1 MEASCQLSSLPAWIA
16 YPETERLYTALS
28 AEGADTAP
36 RFVGGCVRDALMN
49 RTVCDID
56 LATPLAPEKVME
68 LLAAAGIKSVP
79 TGLAHGTVTAV
90 VDKMPF
96 EVTTLRRDV
105 ETDGR
110 HAKVRFTDNWQEDAA
125 RRDFTINALFCD
137 IEGRVYDFFGGVQ
150 DLRQGIVR
158 FIGDAETRIQEDYLR
173 ILRFFRFY
181 AHYAG
186 GTPPDDT
193 ALKACGKYA
202 AQIPQL
208 SKERITHE
216 FLRLLEAKTAVQ
228 ALALMEE
235 AGVLPFV
242 AAQDATPDVLEKLV
256 GLEQYW
262 DTDYDAMRRLAALF
276 KRDAPLLRLSRHDEK
291 QLQLLRDPDLLK
303 KVWPGM
309 TDFEI
314 RQFVYDHSNS
324 LLRDLLLLAAAKEGD
339 VRNRDRYR
347 HLYQLATSC
356 RLPRFPVLGKDVMA
370 LGVSE
375 GKELG
380 DLLRKVETWWRDKDF
395 RPGRSDCLAYLK
407 SLTE

>member
-1 MEASCQLSSLPAWIA
+1 MEPSYQLSSLPAWIA
-16 YPETERLYTALS
+16 YPETERLFTALS
-28 AEGADTAP
+28 ADGAETAP

-56 LATPLAPEKVME
+56 LATPLPPERVME
-68 LLAAAGIKSVP
+68 LLKEAKIKYVP
-79 TGLAHGTVTAV
+79 TGVEHGTVTAI
-90 VDKMPF
+90 VDRMPF

-110 HAKVRFTDNWQEDAA
+110 HATVSFTENWQEDAA
-125 RRDFTINALFCD
+125 RRDFTVNALFCD
-137 IEGRVYDFFGGVQ
+137 MGGKVYDFFGGVQ
-150 DLRQGIVR
+150 DLRQGLIR

-186 GTPPDDT
+186 GTSPDET
-193 ALKACGKYA
+193 ALAACAKYA
-202 AQIPQL
+202 AEIPQL

-216 FLRLLEAKTAVQ
+216 FLRLLEAKTAAR
-228 ALALMEE
+228 ALTFMEE
-235 AGVLPFV
+235 TGVLHCV
-242 AAQDATPDVLEKLV
+242 AQQDAALDVLEKLIK
-256 GLEQYW
+256 LEEHW
-262 DTDYDAMRRLAALF
+262 DTDYDAMRRLAAVFTADVELF
-276 KRDAPLLRLSRHDEK
+276 RLPRSAEK
-291 QLQLLRDPDLLK
+291 HWKTLRDPALVK

-314 RQFVYDHSNS
+314 RQFVYDNGNS
-324 LLRDLLLLAAAKEGD
+324 LLRDMLLLAAARERD
-339 VRNRDRYR
+339 VKKRDTYR

-370 LGVSE
+370 LGIEE

-380 DLLRKVETWWRDKDF
+380 DMLRKVEIWWRDKDF
-395 RPGRSDCLAYLK
+395 RPGRSDCLAYLQ
-407 SLTE
+407 SLVE

>member
-1 MEASCQLSSLPAWIA
+1 MESSCQLSSFPAWMA
-16 YPETERLYTALS
+16 YPETERLVTALS
-28 AEGADTAP
+28 ADGAETAP

-49 RTVCDID
+49 RNVCDID
-56 LATPLAPEKVME
+56 LATPLPPARVME
-68 LLAAAGIKSVP
+68 LLAAADIKAIP
-79 TGLAHGTVTAV
+79 TGLEHGTVTAV

-110 HAKVRFTDNWQEDAA
+110 HAKVSFTDNWQEDAA
-125 RRDFTINALFCD
+125 RRDFTVNALFCD
-137 IEGRVYDFFGGVQ
+137 MDGKIYDFFGGAQ
-150 DLRQGIVR
+150 DLRQGIIR
-158 FIGDAETRIQEDYLR
+158 FIGDAETRIKEDYLR

-202 AQIPQL
+202 AEIPRL

-216 FLRLLEAKTAVQ
+216 FLRLLEAKTAVR

-235 AGVLPFV
+235 TGVLPCV
-242 AAQDATPDVLEKLV
+242 AAQDAAPDVLEKLI
-256 GLEQYW
+256 GLEAYW
-262 DTDYDAMRRLAALF
+262 DTDYDAMRRMAALF
-276 KRDAPLLRLSRHDEK
+276 KADVALFRLSRHEEK
-291 QLQLLRDPDLLK
+291 QLKLLRDPALVK
-303 KVWPGM
+303 KVWAGM

-314 RQFVYDHSNS
+314 RQFVYDNGNS
-324 LLRDLLLLAAAKEGD
+324 LLRDMLLLAAAREGHAKE
-339 VRNRDRYR
+339 RDRYR

-370 LGVSE
+370 LGVEE

-380 DLLRKVETWWRDKDF
+380 DLLRRTETWWRDKDF
-395 RPGRSDCLAYLK
+395 RPGRTECLAYMK